1 MGGDVDRRGRGAR
14 GGRADAETPA
24 AARARE
30 LDALASRRFDLLV
43 IGGGITGAATARDAA
58 LRGMQ
63 VALVERD
70 DFASGT
76 SSRSSRLIHGGL
88 RYLEHGHLKLVF
100 ESSGER
106 RRLLRLAPHLVRPL
120 PFTWPVYAGA
130 RVPQWKL
137 RAGMVLYDALAFFRN
152 AGDHESLDPDETL
165 AREPALRPDGLRGGE
180 RYFDAATDD
189 SRLTLANA
197 QGAAEE
203 GAVVVNH
210 AEVTSLL
217 FREGATAGAVVRDVL
232 TGREITVQARAVVSA
247 VGPWTDELR
256 RLEMPGTPPSVRGT
270 KGVHI
275 AVPRE
280 RIGNRDAL
288 TLLSPIDGRVMFVL
302 PAGTHAIIGTTD
314 TPTDEPPGDV
324 RASEADVEYLLR
336 TASAFFPAARL
347 TRSDVVSAWAGIRPL
362 VAAAYGAGPSSA
374 SREHSVARSPRG
386 LIVVTGGKL
395 TTYRVIAADVVREV
409 ERVLRREP
417 RPVPTDDAPLPGADF
432 ASLDAERRAAAQ
444 RTGNRAVGDRLV
456 FAHGSAWR
464 SVLGLADRDPSLAT
478 PLVAGLPYLR
488 AEVAWAV
495 LHERACTLADVLVRR
510 MPVAFETRDN
520 GRVAAIDAS
529 SIMAGL
535 LGWDS
540 EQVRRAIDGYD
551 ADVSR
556 MFGVT

>member
-1 MGGDVDRRGRGAR
+1 MSIP
-14 GGRADAETPA
+14 DAIAPTE
-24 AARARE
+24 ARARS
-30 LDALASRRFDLLV
+30 LHALGSRRFDLLV

-88 RYLEHGHLKLVF
+88 RYLEHGHLRLVF
-100 ESSGER
+100 ESSAER

-137 RAGMVLYDALAFFRN
+137 RAGMVLYDTLALFRN
-152 AGDHESLDPDETL
+152 AGDHESLDADETL
-165 AREPALRPDGLRGGE
+165 AREPALRPDGLQGGE

-189 SRLTLANA
+189 ARLTLANA
-197 QGAAEE
+197 LGAAQA

-210 AEVTSLL
+210 AEVRRLA
-217 FREGATAGAVVRDVL
+217 FRDGIVGGAVVRETL
-232 TGREITVQARAVVSA
+232 AGREFTVQARAVVSA

-256 RLEMPGTPPSVRGT
+256 RPETPGAATSVRGT

-275 AVPRE
+275 AIPRE

-288 TLLSPIDGRVMFVL
+288 TLLSPVDGRVMFVL

-314 TPTDEPPGDV
+314 TPTDESPGDV
-324 RASEADVEYLLR
+324 RASEEDIEYLLR
-336 TASAFFPAARL
+336 TAGAFFPRANLSRE
-347 TRSDVVSAWAGIRPL
+347 DVVSAWAGIRPL
-362 VAAAYGAGPSSA
+362 VASGYGAGPSSA
-374 SREHSVARSPRG
+374 SREHAVVRSPRG
-386 LIVVTGGKL
+386 LIVASGGKL
-395 TTYRVIAADVVREV
+395 TTYRIIATDVVHEV
-409 ERVLRREP
+409 ERVLRRAP
-417 RPVPTDDAPLPGADF
+417 QPVPTAELPLPGADF
-432 ASLDAERRAAAQ
+432 VSLDAERRAAAE
-444 RTGNRAVGDRLV
+444 RTGSRATGARLV
-456 FAHGSAWR
+456 FAYGSAWR
-464 SVLGLADRDPSLAT
+464 RVVSLSDREPALRE
-478 PLVAGLPYLR
+478 PVVPGLPYLR

-520 GRVAAIDAS
+520 GRGVAPVAA
-529 SIMAGL
+529 SIMARL
-535 LGWDS
+535 LEWSGDDIH
-540 EQVRRAIDGYD
+540 RALEDYER
-551 ADVSR
+551 DVSR
-556 MFGVT
+556 IFRVG

>member
-1 MGGDVDRRGRGAR
+1 MTI
-14 GGRADAETPA
+14 ADAIAPME
-24 AARARE
+24 ARAQS
-30 LDALASRRFDLLV
+30 LHALATRRFDLLV

-88 RYLEHGHLKLVF
+88 RYLEHGHLRLVF

-137 RAGMVLYDALAFFRN
+137 RAGMVLYDTLALFRN
-152 AGDHESLDPDETL
+152 AGDHESLDADETL
-165 AREPALRPDGLRGGE
+165 AREPALRSEGLRGGE

-189 SRLTLANA
+189 ARLTLANA
-197 QGAAEE
+197 LGAARL

-210 AEVTSLL
+210 AEVGSLA
-217 FREGATAGAVVRDVL
+217 FRGGLVGGAVVRDTL
-232 TGREITVQARAVVSA
+232 GGRELTVHAHAVVSA

-256 RLEMPGTPPSVRGT
+256 RLETPGAETSVRGT

-275 AVPRE
+275 AVPRD

-302 PAGTHAIIGTTD
+302 PSGTHAIIGTTD

-324 RASEADVEYLLR
+324 RASEEDIDYLLR
-336 TASAFFPAARL
+336 TAGAFFPRANLSR
-347 TRSDVVSAWAGIRPL
+347 TDVVSAWAGIRPL
-362 VAAAYGAGPSSA
+362 VASGYGAGPSSA
-374 SREHSVARSPRG
+374 SREHAVIRSPRG
-386 LIVVTGGKL
+386 LIVVSGGKL
-395 TTYRVIAADVVREV
+395 TTYRIIAGDVVHEV
-409 ERVLRREP
+409 ERVLRRAP
-417 RPVPTDDAPLPGADF
+417 RPVPTADLPLPGADF
-432 ASLDAERRAAAQ
+432 ESLDAERRAAAE
-444 RTGNRAVGDRLV
+444 RTGSRAVGDRLV
-456 FAHGSAWR
+456 FAHGSDWR
-464 SVLGLADRDPSLAT
+464 AVLALADHEPSLRE

-495 LHERACTLADVLVRR
+495 RHERACTLADVLVRR
-510 MPVAFETRDN
+510 MPVAFETKDN
-520 GRVAAIDAS
+520 GRGVAPDVARV
-529 SIMAGL
+529 MGGL

-540 EQVRRAIDGYD
+540 DAARRATD
-551 ADVSR
+551 AYERDVAR
-556 MFGVT
+556 MFSVTDALPTARTPMSVR